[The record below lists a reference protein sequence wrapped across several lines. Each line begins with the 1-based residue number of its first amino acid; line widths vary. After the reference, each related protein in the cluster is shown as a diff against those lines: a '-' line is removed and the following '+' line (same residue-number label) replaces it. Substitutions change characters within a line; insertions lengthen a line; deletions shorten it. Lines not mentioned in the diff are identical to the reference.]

1 MDENCP
7 DAQSNPENRK
17 DPGCALR
24 WQPLENHL
32 RVEYD
37 GITISHWMFTLD
49 GLSFMEFSE
58 QKVKALQ
65 DYPAL
70 KKLAGVLWRQDSSY
84 RGAAVMVGA
93 GFSRCAAQSGDST
106 RLMPLWMDFSRK
118 LATELD
124 PGDPNLAY
132 LDPLRLAEL
141 YKAQFGQQ
149 TLNDLI
155 RAEIDDSAWSPGD
168 LHTKLLQLP
177 WSDVLTTNWDTLLER
192 ASERVH
198 DPIYSTVTK
207 QTDLAA
213 VAPPRITKL
222 HGTVN
227 VTEEL
232 IFTQEDYR
240 RYPET
245 HAAFVNFSRQV
256 FIENELCLLGFS
268 GEDPNF
274 LQWTGWVRDH
284 LQSQSRRVYLVGALN
299 LSAAKRKYLESINV
313 APIDLWDA
321 VKHLDDPGLRHL
333 QATELFIETLNK
345 LKPAHPSEW
354 RPQSIEG
361 LPLAEA
367 ASMMESDRKS
377 YPHWLVCPY
386 GLRLY
391 LQFQYGVRSITPSVL
406 DACTIELREKI
417 LYEVSWRYS
426 ITFDALPGWLL
437 ESLLKII
444 YEPATLTIRQQ
455 LEVALVLLNTAR
467 WSIGERKEQRR
478 FEDEIIARIEERTQ
492 FWPDVVAEVA
502 YFKVNRARLDLNFS
516 EMETSASQLPE
527 HSAEWKLKK
536 SGVLAELGQTEQ
548 AVKLVL
554 DGHAQLIEQH
564 RKNPNS
570 VQILSRLAWADL
582 LARAVDSD
590 RPAKSNSLPKSILSR
605 WKCDPWDEIEH
616 LKEKVRERLD
626 KNDKKASVEPS
637 FQVGQYKDNSK
648 TVHLSNEVHVLLI
661 ADGLMR
667 STGVLPTYEG
677 ANLFSTQFE
686 NIAFLDELTQHDR
699 MKHSLRFA
707 SLDTS
712 PNLNRMLS
720 RVNVAAAPA
729 EAVDDMKRL
738 CRDAIKHFLNR
749 YYSKNVSSAF
759 ALSKLRV
766 MLEAYARL
774 IVRSTA
780 DEAKETFR
788 FAIGL
793 DENKVVNHVW
803 VSRSYGHLLNYS
815 LHSIPASQQNELLEE
830 ILMFPLACERN
841 NPEWP
846 ELIANNPGS
855 RKDNPRIKL
864 RILEMIDSIAKHSL
878 APPPLISRPIEGIP
892 AEMLEQLNQSSSI
905 PNISTPTIARLLP
918 LVLKGYTT
926 EEENS
931 YLAKAIY
938 GADAPLDSL
947 PIASFFPHVFSFLPS
962 PDRVKTDR
970 LIRDFLYRT
979 PMSLEVKDLRKLLW
993 ASQAHAS
1000 DNRLAPTPDQ
1010 ALTCFNELIVWR
1022 QPGDDGSAL
1031 FKMFSDPNEPGPLV
1045 AEVLAKSVLPWLG
1058 KEQVTQDLAL
1068 RFKEFASQESFPAT
1082 PLAFCYLA
1090 KHLPELRHELA
1101 RAIKQGL
1108 RDKDVSKVG
1117 FAARAVIKAKEL
1129 GIDEIAD
1136 KLIPRLISLI
1146 ESGRL
1151 TVIAPLL
1158 VVVRDLLNRSWLTDE
1173 DVTTVAECL
1182 PDLFQSTSYV
1192 AEYSVAKEAV
1202 FISAIRSGCAKL
1214 AEAIVKH
1221 SASGHPDLESLLAS
1235 AKNDPLPEV
1244 RLFEEE

>member
-1 MDENCP
+1 
-7 DAQSNPENRK
+7 
-17 DPGCALR
+17 
-24 WQPLENHL
+24 
-32 RVEYD
+32 
-37 GITISHWMFTLD
+37 
-49 GLSFMEFSE
+49 MEFSE
-58 QKVKALQ
+58 QKVIALQ

-70 KKLAGVLWRQDSSY
+70 KKLAGVLWRQDASY

-198 DPIYSTVTK
+198 VPIYSTVAK

-227 VTEEL
+227 ITEEL

-256 FIENELCLLGFS
+256 FIENELCMLGFS

-321 VKHLDDPGLRHL
+321 VKHLDDAGLRHL
-333 QATELFIETLNK
+333 QATELFIETLNN

-354 RPQSIEG
+354 SPQSIEG
-361 LPLAEA
+361 LSLAKA
-367 ASMMESDRKS
+367 ASVMESDRKS

-386 GLRLY
+386 GLRFY
-391 LQFQYGVRSITPSVL
+391 LQCQYGVRSISPSAL
-406 DACTIELREKI
+406 DACAIELREKI
-417 LYEVSWRYS
+417 LYEVSWRYG

-437 ESLLKII
+437 QPLLKVIN
-444 YEPATLTIRQQ
+444 EPATLTIRQQ

-467 WSIGERKEQRR
+467 WSIGGSKEQRR
-478 FEDEIIARIEERTQ
+478 FEDEIIAHIEERTQ
-492 FWPDVVAEVA
+492 FWPDVAAEVA

-516 EMETSASQLPE
+516 EMEISASHLPE
-527 HSAEWKLKK
+527 HSPEWKLKK
-536 SGVLAELGQTEQ
+536 SGVLAELGETEQ
-548 AVKLVL
+548 AVKLIQ
-554 DGHAQLIEQH
+554 DSHALLIEQY

-582 LARAVDSD
+582 LARVVDSNH
-590 RPAKSNSLPKSILSR
+590 PAKSNSLPKSILSR

-616 LKEKVRERLD
+616 LKEKVRTRLD
-626 KNDKKASVEPS
+626 ENDKKTSVEPS
-637 FQVGQYKDNSK
+637 FQVGKYKDNSK
-648 TVHLSNEVHVLLI
+648 TVRFSNEVHVLLI

-677 ANLFSTQFE
+677 VNLFSTQFE
-686 NIAFLDELTQHDR
+686 KIAFLDELTQHDR
-699 MKHSLRFA
+699 MRHSLRFA
-707 SLDTS
+707 TIDTS

-729 EAVDDMKRL
+729 ETVDDMKQL
-738 CRDAIKHFLNR
+738 CRDAIKHFLSR
-749 YYSKNVSSAF
+749 YYSNKVSSAF

-780 DEAKETFR
+780 DEAKEAFR

-793 DENKVVNHVW
+793 EESRVFNHVW
-803 VSRSYGHLLNYS
+803 VCKSYGNLLNYS
-815 LHSIPASQQNELLEE
+815 LDSIPASQQSELLEE
-830 ILMFPLACERN
+830 ILMFPLASERS

-846 ELIANNPGS
+846 DLIANHPGS
-855 RKDNPRIKL
+855 RQDNPRITL
-864 RILEMIDSIAKHSL
+864 RILEMIDSITKHSI
-878 APPPLISRPIEGIP
+878 APHPLISRPIEGIP
-892 AEMLEQLNQSSSI
+892 TEMLEQLNQSSSI

-918 LVLKGYTT
+918 LVIQGFTT
-926 EEENS
+926 EEENA

-938 GADAPLDSL
+938 GTEALSDTL
-947 PIASFFPHVFSFLPS
+947 PISSFYPHVFSFLPS
-962 PDRVKTDR
+962 PDRVKTD
-970 LIRDFLYRT
+970 LLVRDFLYQT
-979 PMSLEVKDLRKLLW
+979 PLSLEVNDLRKLLW
-993 ASQAHAS
+993 GSQAHAS
-1000 DNRLAPTPDQ
+1000 DNRLAPTSDQ
-1010 ALTCFNELIVWR
+1010 ALACFNELVVWR
-1022 QPGDDGSAL
+1022 QPSDDGSAL
-1031 FKMFSDPNEPGPLV
+1031 VKMFSDPYEPGPLV
-1045 AEVLAKSVLPWLG
+1045 AEVLAKSVLPWLR
-1058 KEQVTQDLAL
+1058 KEQVTQDLVL
-1068 RFKEFASQESFPAT
+1068 RFKEFASQDSFPAT

-1090 KHLPELRHELA
+1090 QHLPELRHELA
-1101 RAIKQGL
+1101 RAIRQGL

-1117 FAARAVIKAKEL
+1117 FAARAVAKAKEL
-1129 GIDEIAD
+1129 GIDEIAE
-1136 KLIPRLISLI
+1136 KFIPRLISLI
-1146 ESGRL
+1146 ESGRPA
-1151 TVIAPLL
+1151 VIAPLL
-1158 VVVRDLLNRSWLTDE
+1158 VVVRDLLSRSWLTDE

-1182 PDLFQSTSYV
+1182 PDLFKSTSYV

-1214 AEAIVKH
+1214 AGAIVTH
-1221 SASGHPDLESLLAS
+1221 SVSGHYPDLESLLAS

-1244 RLFEEE
+1244 KLFEEA